1 MLAKESHLGGLRR
14 ARREARARR
23 PQGREVAR
31 PVSRRGG
38 QGWFLAFGGF
48 QHHVKFSFFKG
59 TSFKPVPPIGQFKDV
74 RSLDVR
80 ESDKIDEKQLAT
92 WIKQAA
98 SIPGW
103 DSGSTRY
110 GGSTVRARSGSD
122 FLYYVKGT
130 LEGNHGEVRWN
141 P

>member
-1 MLAKESHLGGLRR
+1 MEVQPDYHNHDDERLWMIEQKEPCTRQ
-14 ARREARARR
+14 A
-23 PQGREVAR
+23 P
-31 PVSRRGG
+31 PVCR
-38 QGWFLAFGGF
+38 
-48 QHHVKFSFFKG
+48 FSWPKG
-59 TSFKPVPPIGQFKDV
+59 TSLKPVPPIGQFKDV

-103 DSGSTRY
+103 DGGSTRY

>member
-1 MLAKESHLGGLRR
+1 MIERQIEQKVPCTRQA
-14 ARREARARR
+14 
-23 PQGREVAR
+23 P
-31 PVSRRGG
+31 PVCR
-38 QGWFLAFGGF
+38 
-48 QHHVKFSFFKG
+48 FSWPKG
-59 TSFKPVPPIGQFKDV
+59 TSLKPVPPIGQFKDV

-103 DSGSTRY
+103 DGGSTRY

>member
-1 MLAKESHLGGLRR
+1 MNDRSNRKVPWTRQA
-14 ARREARARR
+14 
-23 PQGREVAR
+23 P
-31 PVSRRGG
+31 PVCR
-38 QGWFLAFGGF
+38 
-48 QHHVKFSFFKG
+48 FSWPKG
-59 TSFKPVPPIGQFKDV
+59 ISLKPVPPIGQFKDV

-110 GGSTVRARSGSD
+110 GGSTTADPR
-122 FLYYVKGT
+122 
-130 LEGNHGEVRWN
+130 LELAAVQIFSTTSRER
-141 P
+141 

>member
-1 MLAKESHLGGLRR
+1 MDALVGKPWSSPF
-14 ARREARARR
+14 R
-23 PQGREVAR
+23 P
-31 PVSRRGG
+31 S
-38 QGWFLAFGGF
+38 
-48 QHHVKFSFFKG
+48 
-59 TSFKPVPPIGQFKDV
+59 GQFKDV

-80 ESDKIDEKQLAT
+80 ESDQIDEKQLAT

-103 DSGSTRY
+103 DARATRY

-122 FLYYVKGT
+122 FLYYEKGT
-130 LEGNHGEVRWN
+130 LEGTTGKSGGTPRHTCPKV

>member
-1 MLAKESHLGGLRR
+1 MA
-14 ARREARARR
+14 
-23 PQGREVAR
+23 
-31 PVSRRGG
+31 
-38 QGWFLAFGGF
+38 
-48 QHHVKFSFFKG
+48 KG
-59 TSFKPVPPIGQFKDV
+59 TSLKPVPPIGQFKDV

>member
-1 MLAKESHLGGLRR
+1 
-14 ARREARARR
+14 
-23 PQGREVAR
+23 
-31 PVSRRGG
+31 
-38 QGWFLAFGGF
+38 
-48 QHHVKFSFFKG
+48 
-59 TSFKPVPPIGQFKDV
+59 V

-80 ESDKIDEKQLAT
+80 ESDKIDEKQPAT

-103 DSGSTRY
+103 DGGSTRY
-110 GGSTVRARSGSD
+110 GGFTARARSGSD
-122 FLYYVKGT
+122 FLYHVKGT